1 MGKYFQTKCY
11 FFLIFL
17 NSFLEN
23 FESLNFNYTKMFNP
37 KLQGGC
43 LNKIIAGRDF
53 ALQKAFF
60 DWADISVVRHF
71 GGPTFRWPDISVAR
85 HFGGPTFRLF
95 STGLAHRRCN
105 LSQKVFP
112 LDKSHKI

>member
-71 GGPTFRWPDISVAR
+71 GGPTFRWSDISVVR
-85 HFGGPTFRLF
+85 FRWSDFGFFRL
-95 STGLAHRRCN
+95 G
-105 LSQKVFP
+105 
-112 LDKSHKI
+112 

>member
-71 GGPTFRWPDISVAR
+71 GGPISVVR
-85 HFGGPTFRLF
+85 FRLF